1 MTYSKIGFL
10 FLGAGSSNRM
20 RGRDKLLE
28 KIHGVPLIEGLT
40 NEALSLRVPVFITI
54 PATNTKRRA
63 IISKT
68 NATIIPVLDSKL
80 GMGHSIAEGITEITK
95 TFNFSSLAIC
105 PSDLPALKANSF
117 KLLLNHFFK
126 SPKLICRPVNLESSR
141 AGHPVIFPKKYF
153 EELKLIKGDTGARK
167 ILQKNENAINRYITD
182 DDSYFHDLDTPE
194 DFTNWM
200 NQTI

>member
-40 NEALSLRVPVFITI
+40 NEALSLKVPVFITI
-54 PATNTKRRA
+54 PATNTKRKA

-68 NATIIPVLDSKL
+68 NATIIPVLDPKL
-80 GMGHSIAEGITEITK
+80 GIGHSIAEGITEITK

-105 PSDLPALKANSF
+105 PSDLPALKANSL

-167 ILQKNENAINRYITD
+167 ILQKNENAINRYITGD
-182 DDSYFHDLDTPE
+182 NSYFHDLDTPE

-200 NQTI
+200 NQTT